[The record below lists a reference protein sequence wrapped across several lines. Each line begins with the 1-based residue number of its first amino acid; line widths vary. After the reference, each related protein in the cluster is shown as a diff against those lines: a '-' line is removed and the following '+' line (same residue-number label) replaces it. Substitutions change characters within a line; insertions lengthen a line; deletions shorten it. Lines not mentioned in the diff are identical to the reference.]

1 MCRIEGVVAL
11 LSGCVSACM
20 CRIEGVVA
28 LLSGCVSACM
38 CRIEG
43 VVAGIMVWIC
53 AVGLSSIYIYC
64 TMNAL
69 RLHERYVCTCP
80 RVYILYLSASRAFRS
95 SGCAIELVLLMHG
108 SALCLYES
116 SVFTQV
122 CD

>member
-1 MCRIEGVVAL
+1 MTVIASKYIYIYTCIVYTL
-11 LSGCVSACM
+11 KY
-20 CRIEGVVA
+20 
-28 LLSGCVSACM
+28 
-38 CRIEG
+38 
-43 VVAGIMVWIC
+43 GIMVWIC

-108 SALCLYES
+108 SLL
-116 SVFTQV
+116 V
-122 CD
+122 

>member
-1 MCRIEGVVAL
+1 MTVIASNCYIYMYSVY
-11 LSGCVSACM
+11 
-20 CRIEGVVA
+20 IKY
-28 LLSGCVSACM
+28 
-38 CRIEG
+38 
-43 VVAGIMVWIC
+43 GIMVWIC

-95 SGCAIELVLLMHG
+95 KWM
-108 SALCLYES
+108 
-116 SVFTQV
+116 